1 MQEIKCP
8 NCGESFNIDEAGY
21 AKIVTQI
28 RTKEFDK
35 ELKKAKEELEK
46 HHQNEL
52 NSQKKQDEF
61 DKAKEISEKNQEIEK
76 LKQQL
81 KSQEELLNEKNKNN
95 AEKIKADKDKE
106 ISNLKQEIELLKTAQ
121 KNAEENAASVQ
132 ELAIAKAIEEMK
144 ETLYQKEQEISNLN
158 TKLKTESEKSE
169 EQIKAKEAECRLE
182 KQEAVNKLEKEKAE
196 QKAAFDAEL
205 KDKNDLIEYLRDM
218 KSKLSTKMVGET
230 LEQHCQI
237 EFDRLR
243 STAFRNAYFEKDNEI
258 VDGTKGDFIYRD
270 YDDEGTEFIS
280 IMFEMKNEQED
291 TTTKHKNEDF
301 FKKLDSDRNKKKC
314 EYAVLVSLLEPN
326 SEYYNAGIVDVSHK
340 YPKMYVIRPQLF
352 ITLITVLKNAAEH
365 SLTARKELALYQKQN
380 IDVSNFEKNLEDFK
394 AGFSRNYE
402 LATNKF
408 NLAIEEIDKT
418 IQHLQ
423 KTKDALLSSSNNL
436 RLANNKAEDLT
447 IKKLTRNNPTMK
459 EKFAKEKE
467 KNDPLVLED
476 NSL

>member
-1 MQEIKCP
+1 MPEIKCP
-8 NCGESFNIDEAGY
+8 NCGELFNIDEAGY
-21 AKIVTQI
+21 AKIVTQVK
-28 RTKEFDK
+28 TKEFDK
-35 ELKKAKEELEK
+35 ELKKAREEIEKQHQKELES
-46 HHQNEL
+46 L
-52 NSQKKQDEF
+52 MKQDEL
-61 DKAKEISEKNQEIEK
+61 DKTKEISAKDQEIEK

-81 KSQEELLNEKNKNN
+81 QNQKELLNEKSKSNT
-95 AEKIKADKDKE
+95 EKIKADKDKE
-106 ISNLKQEIELLKTAQ
+106 ISALKQEIELLKA
-121 KNAEENAASVQ
+121 AEEHAASAQ
-132 ELAIAKAIEEMK
+132 EHAIAKAIAEMK

-205 KDKNDLIEYLRDM
+205 KEKNYMIEYLRDM
-218 KSKLSTKMVGET
+218 KTKLSTKMVGET

-243 STAFRNAYFEKDNEI
+243 STAFRNAYFAKDNEI
-258 VDGTKGDFIYRD
+258 ADGTKGDFIYKD
-270 YDDEGTEFIS
+270 YDDEGNEFIS
-280 IMFEMKNEQED
+280 IMFEMKNEQDE
-291 TTTKHKNEDF
+291 TATKHKNEDF
-301 FKKLDSDRNKKKC
+301 FKKLDADRNKKGC

-326 SEYYNAGIVDVSHK
+326 SDYYNAGIVDVSHK

-352 ITLITVLKNAAEH
+352 ITLITILKNAAEH
-365 SLTARKELALYQKQN
+365 SLTARKELALYQQQN

-402 LATNKF
+402 LATSKF
-408 NLAIEEIDKT
+408 NLAIDEIDKT

-423 KTKDALLSSSNNL
+423 KMKDALLSSGNHL

-459 EKFAKEKE
+459 EKFAKAKE
-467 KNDPLVLED
+467 QNEAHTLED
-476 NSL
+476 NS